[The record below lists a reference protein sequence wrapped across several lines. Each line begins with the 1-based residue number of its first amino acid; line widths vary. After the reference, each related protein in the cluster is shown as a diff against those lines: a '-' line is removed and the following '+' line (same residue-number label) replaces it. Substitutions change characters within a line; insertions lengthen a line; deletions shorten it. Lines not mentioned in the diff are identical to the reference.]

1 LRKFSFLQIF
11 FLLISIPSLL
21 ACGVIGDQ
29 KSSGERIFI
38 DDLGRTV
45 AVPAE
50 VERAVSLAPSIT
62 ESVFAVGAGSRLVGV
77 TSYCDHPVAAN
88 SIPKVG
94 DTINPSIETIVAMKP
109 QIVFVST
116 ASQIEGFMR
125 AMEARGIPVF
135 VSAPTTLDGVLADLR
150 RMGEIFGTQEKT
162 LELLNGLQER
172 IADADGRADK
182 TGKRVFVQ
190 ISSEPLF
197 TAGKGSFI
205 TDLIRRAGGKS
216 VTEDIETA
224 YPKLSKET
232 AAMLDAQYLILS
244 GENDSPNTVLLQSK
258 TEKKILRIE
267 PDLISRPGPRLV
279 RALELIVDFLRAES
293 SVSSSTEKGK

>member
-1 LRKFSFLQIF
+1 MRKFSFLQIF

>member
-21 ACGVIGDQ
+21 ACGVISDQ

-62 ESVFAVGAGSRLVGV
+62 ESVFAVGAGNRLVGV
-77 TSYCDHPVAAN
+77 TSYCDHPIAAN
-88 SIPKVG
+88 SIAKVG

-162 LELLNGLQER
+162 LELLTGLQER

-205 TDLIRRAGGKS
+205 TDLIRRAGGRS

-244 GENDSPNTVLLQSK
+244 GENETPNPVLLQGDTK
-258 TEKKILRIE
+258 KKILRIE

-279 RALELIVDFLRAES
+279 RALELIVEFLRDES
-293 SVSSSTEKGK
+293 PDSSSFGKNQ